1 MMNSRKYP
9 FSLFLIGWIT
19 DILFRFF
26 WLFLPAV
33 LLILIGIASK
43 TCLYIGVGLLLLDI
57 LLSLI
62 DQLLLCQ
69 TCLHDSDNPDFQA
82 FQDAISK
89 DGSWRDNIGA
99 LLQEKMSDPPNEVQ
113 SDSEDEDKS

>member
-1 MMNSRKYP
+1 MMNNRKYP

-26 WLFLPAV
+26 WRFLPAV
-33 LLILIGIASK
+33 LLILIGIVSK
-43 TCLYIGVGLLLLDI
+43 TCLYIGVGLLCLDI

-62 DQLLLCQ
+62 DQILLCRS
-69 TCLHDSDNPDFQA
+69 CLLDSDNPDFQA

-89 DGSWRDNIGA
+89 DGSLRDNIGS
-99 LLQEKMSDPPNEVQ
+99 LLQEKMSNPPNEVQ